1 MEVARFIN
9 DIIIRMEKKK
19 KKKHNEV
26 VEEVVKKLA
35 DNDLYVKLKK
45 YKWKIKEVEFLKI
58 VIRLEEINMEKEK
71 VKMVLD

>member
-9 DIIIRMEKKK
+9 DIIIRMEKKR

-45 YKWKIKEVEFLKI
+45 YKWKIKEVEFLKV

>member
-26 VEEVVKKLA
+26 VEEVVKKLV

-45 YKWKIKEVEFLKI
+45 YK
-58 VIRLEEINMEKEK
+58 
-71 VKMVLD
+71 